1 MCQPLLAA
9 LGSLGLA
16 MNEARSPSRWQTSL
30 TIVRKLTAMSA
41 IVMGS
46 PGAKVNSNW
55 LGPISISTLRTG
67 MPITCAARRSV
78 SRSASDLAIAGLGQ
92 ILVPLVERT
101 RRRRAGRHGGVGVL
115 ARRIDDL
122 EDLELHFESH
132 DRPQSPFG

>member
-1 MCQPLLAA
+1 MLAA

-16 MNEARSPSRWQTSL
+16 MNEASSPSRWQTSL

-67 MPITCAARRSV
+67 MPMDCAARRSL
-78 SRSASDLAIAGLGQ
+78 SRSASA
-92 ILVPLVERT
+92 
-101 RRRRAGRHGGVGVL
+101 
-115 ARRIDDL
+115 
-122 EDLELHFESH
+122 
-132 DRPQSPFG
+132 SP